1 MQDHMNKNDLRGL
14 RYIKLRVKQT
24 DDQDEKERLE
34 RKIARIEAWIRGI
47 DDHLVHDIIV
57 YRYERGFKWSKIARL
72 VGGDNTEDNCRM
84 MVNRYIQKMKN
95 KGE

>member
-1 MQDHMNKNDLRGL
+1 MNKDDLRGL

-57 YRYERGFKWSKIARL
+57 YRYERGFKWSKIAYL
-72 VGGDNTEDNCRM
+72 IGGDNSEDGVRM
-84 MVNRYIQKMKN
+84 MVSRYLQK
-95 KGE
+95 ERE